1 MMLAYKAWRESA
13 ARFGVS
19 VLALLWIGLVFVVL
33 QPGRVG
39 ASAADTYVPF
49 IRHAMYEGFVR
60 EMFIVFA
67 MVLGFG
73 GLLQERARGTVG
85 FTLAL
90 PVSRTRL
97 LTVRA
102 LIGLLEVVGLAL
114 IPALVLVCVSPLVH
128 EGYPLSEAV
137 RFSALWSGAGMA
149 IFAIAFVLSTAVGG
163 EIAAPA
169 ACVATIFLYL
179 VVAEVPPLGALP
191 AFNVL
196 QLMNAG
202 GPLPLTRLLLT
213 IGVACGLVAVADGV
227 TRRQDF

>member
-1 MMLAYKAWRESA
+1 MLAYKAWRESA

-19 VLALLWIGLVFVVL
+19 GLALLWIGLVFVVL
-33 QPGRVG
+33 QPGRVQ
-39 ASAADTYVPF
+39 ATNAADTYVPF

-60 EMFIVFA
+60 EMFIIFA

-97 LTVRA
+97 VTVRA

-114 IPALVLVCVSPLVH
+114 LPALIVVCVSPLVH
-128 EGYPLSEAV
+128 ESYPLGEAL

-149 IFAIAFVLSTAVGG
+149 IFGMAFVVSTAVGG

-179 VVAEVPPLGALP
+179 VIAEVPPLREVP

-202 GPLPLTRLLLT
+202 GSLPLTRLLLT
-213 IGVACGLVAVADGV
+213 MSAALGLVAVGDTV
-227 TRRQDF
+227 TRWQDF

>member
-1 MMLAYKAWRESA
+1 MLAYKAWRESA
-13 ARFGVS
+13 TRFGIS
-19 VLALLWIGLVFVVL
+19 ALALLWIGVVFVVL

-39 ASAADTYVPF
+39 ATAVDTYVPF

-60 EMFIVFA
+60 EMFIVFS

-97 LTVRA
+97 VTVRA
-102 LIGLLEVVGLAL
+102 LVGLLEVVGLAL
-114 IPALVLVCVSPLVH
+114 LPALILVCVSPLVH
-128 EGYPLSEAV
+128 EGYPLGEAV
-137 RFSALWSGAGMA
+137 RFSALWSGAGMV
-149 IFAIAFVLSTAVGG
+149 IFAMAFVLSTAVGG

-169 ACVATIFLYL
+169 ACIATIFVYL
-179 VVAEVPPLGALP
+179 VIAEAPLLRAIP

-202 GPLPLTRLLLT
+202 DPLPLTRLLLT
-213 IGVACGLVAVADGV
+213 MSAALGLLAIGDIV

>member
-1 MMLAYKAWRESA
+1 MLAYKAWRESA

-19 VLALLWIGLVFVVL
+19 AITLLWIGLVFVVL
-33 QPGRVG
+33 QPGRLD
-39 ASAADTYVPF
+39 ANPDTYVPF
-49 IRHAMYEGFVR
+49 IRHAMYEGFIR
-60 EMFIVFA
+60 EMYIVFA

-73 GLLQERARGTVG
+73 GLLQERARGTAG
-85 FTLAL
+85 FTLTL

-114 IPALVLVCVSPLVH
+114 LPALIVVCVSPFVH
-128 EGYPLSEAV
+128 ERYPLDEAV
-137 RFSALWSGAGMA
+137 RFSALWSGAGMV
-149 IFAIAFVLSTAVGG
+149 IFAMAFALSTAVGG

-169 ACVATIFLYL
+169 ACIGMIFLYL
-179 VVAEVPPLGALP
+179 VIVEVPPLGAVP

-202 GPLPLTRLLLT
+202 CPLPLTRLLFTTGAAL
-213 IGVACGLVAVADGV
+213 GLVAVGDAV